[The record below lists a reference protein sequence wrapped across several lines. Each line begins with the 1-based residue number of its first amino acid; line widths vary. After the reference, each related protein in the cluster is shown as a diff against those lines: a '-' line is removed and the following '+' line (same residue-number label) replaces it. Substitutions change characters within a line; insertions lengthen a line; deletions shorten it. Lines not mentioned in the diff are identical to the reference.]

1 MAAETTFELGFG
13 TTFDPTN
20 LETGL
25 SKALARAEK
34 ETENSAAKQVAA
46 VAKGAL
52 KEVKSIKAAE
62 NKKIEERKK
71 STQEQIELIRAMP
84 DLTEAQKKRKIK
96 AAEEAGREDVAKL
109 ERNLQTR
116 LRLLQES
123 VTDEVNLINEGAELK
138 SRIDAVYE
146 SAQKE
151 IEIKREAASAGIEER
166 KKAAEEEI
174 AAIQARTDLSEAE
187 KQKQVEAVREA
198 EQQKI
203 EAVKSGLQEQIAKVK
218 ASTDARVKIIRDG
231 ARRERREIENG
242 NRNNLR
248 GIKDFGKGAS
258 QAMGGIGA
266 SMKKLAMG
274 PVGIGAAVVLA
285 GKQVKRFLNQTAEA
299 WRVEEQ
305 AQIALA
311 AAARN
316 NPYLNDR
323 GVHQLRQFAN
333 EMQRLTGI
341 DNVQVMGAQT
351 RLAALGRNQQEIEQI
366 VRTAAD
372 IAATG
377 LMSYDQ
383 AVDELSQSFSG
394 FTRRLERMFP
404 ELKNLTEEAK
414 MAGGAVTAI
423 AESVSGMAEQAMQT
437 GTGSVIAYRNAVEAL
452 RRSMGQDWETATRG
466 FRIWAT
472 NTINR
477 LTQMREVSRETRE
490 AAVNLQQ
497 EWARVGD
504 GGPDEGVIRAQLRDA
519 EAQLNAIQDSALR
532 AATTAE
538 DAGERM
544 RAAFTLEGILQQL
557 QIALTP
563 WRDHSAHFVRD
574 VEDIA
579 ANVENL
585 REQVGLL
592 DAIDRAVTVA
602 ERAVNAAEAE
612 GSARAADAARRALE
626 AAERARAA
634 ADAASAETH
643 ARAIEAEIQYIERLE
658 EQGRIRAENLEYLE
672 QEIEM
677 IMQKAQIEGRGTR
690 TLEVQRRVL
699 NARINAYTNLV
710 RQIGAAGEA
719 ERRTLEELQREYLR
733 LEIETA
739 NRLQEDNLRGLE
751 NRRREIEI
759 LAELEGRATDSI
771 RTQNELLDANI
782 NAYQN
787 QMRILRDLID
797 GTREEEAA
805 RRAALEVQW
814 RQYAQEKQTARAQRE
829 RLQEMIRL
837 QDEVNQQA
845 RRLHEESLRGFNERL
860 QNQSDARL
868 VQIAMEDAERQG
880 ANRVEIEKEADRA
893 IAFNRR
899 QAFDRMLAEERR
911 VHKEAIANADTT
923 EARIEFERKFAF
935 WQLEIHRRTADEI
948 HDIYTEMMEGVYGRG
963 ARERVQNLS
972 DMQIEQLN
980 RVRDAYIAAIEAR
993 AQDEIRAEIRNGGF
1007 ISPDDR
1013 ARIEDSA
1020 RQEIDAIHRRF
1031 AEKGVLIEEDR
1042 ARRIKEINRQM
1053 VDDILA
1059 GFDRFLAATQTIAN
1073 NINTIWTNSVNKQTQ
1088 ERLRANDEMDQS
1100 DEQRAANEQRI
1111 LKKAAY
1117 ERFKADLA
1125 AWTANVT
1132 LATAKAGLAVLQ
1144 ALASAPAPANIPA
1157 VILATLKGGTQVA
1170 AIASAKPT
1178 MPRFH
1183 AGGQVPGRIG
1193 QDVQVMAQG
1202 REIFIQ
1208 PAQWKNTMQAMAN
1221 LANMAYRPAAPAYN
1235 VSVVNNM
1242 GREAR
1247 VSQSID
1253 PKGIAF
1259 TIDQIVRDGISKGR
1273 YDGAFNQ
1280 RDMRNDGRGLG
1291 TF

>member
-1 MAAETTFELGFG
+1 MAVETTFDIGFG
-13 TTFDPTN
+13 TKFDPTN
-20 LETGL
+20 LEEGL
-25 SKALARAEK
+25 SKALARAER

-46 VAKGAL
+46 VAKAKL
-52 KEVKSIKAAE
+52 EEVKSVKAAE
-62 NKKIEERKK
+62 NAKIEKRRS
-71 STQEQIELIRAMP
+71 STRTQVELIRATP
-84 DLTEAQKKRKIK
+84 NITAEQKEQWIK
-96 AAEEAGREDVAKL
+96 AEEEAGQRGVEKL
-109 ERNLQTR
+109 ETR
-116 LRLLQES
+116 LKKRLSKIQES
-123 VTDEVNLINEGAELK
+123 VVEEVRIINEGAEG
-138 SRIDAVYE
+138 RD
-146 SAQKE
+146 
-151 IEIKREAASAGIEER
+151 
-166 KKAAEEEI
+166 
-174 AAIQARTDLSEAE
+174 AE
-187 KQKQVEAVREA
+187 KQREVEAVQEA

-203 EAVKSGLQEQIAKVK
+203 ETVENSQSQQTAAVQEG
-218 ASTDARVKIIRDG
+218 TDERTDIVRDG
-231 ARRERREIENG
+231 GRQQSRAMQEG
-242 NRNNLR
+242 NRGNLR
-248 GIKDFGKGAS
+248 SIEDFASGAS
-258 QAMGGIGA
+258 QQLGGF
-266 SMKKLAMG
+266 MKTVTKALKS
-274 PVGIGAAVVLA
+274 PVALGAAVVLA
-285 GKQVKRFLNQTAEA
+285 GRQIKRFLDSTAEA

-351 RLAALGRNQQEIEQI
+351 RLAALGRNQQEIERI

-414 MAGGAVTAI
+414 MAGDAVTLI
-423 AESVSGMAEQAMQT
+423 AESVSGMAEQAMQS
-437 GTGSVIAYRNAVEAL
+437 GVGSVQAYRNAIESL
-452 RRSMGQDWETATRG
+452 RRSIGQDWERATGG
-466 FRIWAT
+466 FRHALT
-472 NTINR
+472 DYINR
-477 LTQMREVSRETRE
+477 VTEARERTRE
-490 AAVNLQQ
+490 LREAIRALNEDPGSIENISRAQDAMLRQYQAQFEQFLNHWNITEERAREMAESFNSGSVANIHRQAAMHLQRMERQERFAESLRTQIEFQDRLTAAV
-497 EWARVGD
+497 ERT
-504 GGPDEGVIRAQLRDA
+504 RDA
-519 EAQLNAIQDSALR
+519 ADR
-532 AATTAE
+532 AAGAAETLGTE
-538 DAGERM
+538 DA
-544 RAAFTLEGILQQL
+544 
-557 QIALTP
+557 
-563 WRDHSAHFVRD
+563 W
-574 VEDIA
+574 
-579 ANVENL
+579 
-585 REQVGLL
+585 
-592 DAIDRAVTVA
+592 
-602 ERAVNAAEAE
+602 
-612 GSARAADAARRALE
+612 E
-626 AAERARAA
+626 AAERATRACGEAVNGAA
-634 ADAASAETH
+634 AAMRLWANES
-643 ARAIEAEIQYIERLE
+643 ARAGAVTVAANAEAAAQRAEEETRLL
-658 EQGRIRAENLEYLE
+658 EQLQEHQRIRAENLEYLE

-699 NARINAYTNLV
+699 SARINAYTNLV

-739 NRLQEDNLRGLE
+739 NRLQEDNRQALE

-759 LAELEGRATDSI
+759 MAELEGRATDSI

-797 GTREEEAA
+797 GTREEETA

-814 RQYAQEKQTARAQRE
+814 MQYAQEKQTARAQRE
-829 RLQEMIRL
+829 RLQDMIRL
-837 QDEVNQQA
+837 QDEANRQA
-845 RRLHEESLRGFNERL
+845 RRLYEESRRGFDERL

-868 VQIAMEDAERQG
+868 VRTAMEQAEQQG
-880 ANRVEIEKEADRA
+880 ANRVEIEKAADRA

-899 QAFDRMLAEERR
+899 QAFERMLAEERAT
-911 VHKEAIANADTT
+911 HEKAIANADTT
-923 EARIEFERKFAF
+923 EERIELERKFAF
-935 WQLEIHRRTADEI
+935 WQIETHRRTADEI
-948 HDIYTEMMEGVYGRG
+948 HKIYTEMMEDVHGRG

-980 RVRDAYIAAIEAR
+980 RVRDAYIAAIEER
-993 AQDEIRAEIRNGGF
+993 AQAEIRAEIRTGGF

-1042 ARRIKEINRQM
+1042 VRRIKEINRQM

-1059 GFDRFLAATQTIAN
+1059 GFDKLLATTQAIAN
-1073 NINTIWTNSVNKQTQ
+1073 DINTIWTNNVNRRTQ
-1088 ERLRANDEMDQS
+1088 DELRANDAKIQS
-1100 DEQRAANEQRI
+1100 DEERAAAERRI
-1111 LKKAAY
+1111 LKKSAY

-1125 AWTANVT
+1125 AWAANVT

-1144 ALASAPAPANIPA
+1144 ALASAPPPANIPA
-1157 VILATLKGGTQVA
+1157 TVLATVKGTAQVA

-1178 MPRFH
+1178 IPRFH
-1183 AGGQVPGRIG
+1183 TGGQVPGRIG

-1221 LANMAYRPAAPAYN
+1221 LANMAYRPTAPEMN
-1235 VSVVNNM
+1235 VQVINNKAHDTRASTSFDGGKLRVV
-1242 GREAR
+1242 
-1247 VSQSID
+1247 ID
-1253 PKGIAF
+1253 E
-1259 TIDQIVRDGISKGR
+1259 IVNDGLAKGR
-1273 YDGAFNQ
+1273 YDRGLDQ
-1280 RDMRNDGRGLG
+1280 RDMRNGGRRLG